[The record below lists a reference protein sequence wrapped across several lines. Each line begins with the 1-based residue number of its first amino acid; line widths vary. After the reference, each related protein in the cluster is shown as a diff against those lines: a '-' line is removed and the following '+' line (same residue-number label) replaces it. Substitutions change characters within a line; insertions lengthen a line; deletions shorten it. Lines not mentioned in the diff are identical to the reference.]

1 MTCTKWVYTTLNAVV
16 HRERSRNI
24 LLPGAPNIFAQYV
37 RERNKLDGELVLL
50 QFYLIFVN
58 FVNFNPP
65 PIVTINSQ
73 SGYISSN
80 FSLEPDQPIPIVF
93 QPFLTIYLG
102 IYATITVNSQQ
113 STVNKPIHQKISF
126 SKFEQAVT
134 KFLWHMLPQ
143 NTFDNG
149 LIVVG
154 TKQYK
159 ISFSTI

>member
-1 MTCTKWVYTTLNAVV
+1 MGQV
-16 HRERSRNI
+16 SF
-24 LLPGAPNIFAQYV
+24 P
-37 RERNKLDGELVLL
+37 LVT
-50 QFYLIFVN
+50 
-58 FVNFNPP
+58 P
-65 PIVTINSQ
+65 
-73 SGYISSN
+73 N

-102 IYATITVNSQQ
+102 IYASITVNSQQ
-113 STVNKPIHQKISF
+113 STVNKPIYQKISF